1 MSKKKTAHDN
11 NIITNRKAFH
21 DYFLEDH
28 YEAGIALEGWEV
40 KALRAGRVQIK
51 ESYILIKDGELF
63 LFGAYITPL
72 ASASTHIIADPAR
85 TRKLLLHRYE
95 INRLIGAV
103 EREGYTLAPIN
114 LYWKNGR
121 VKINLA
127 VAKGKKSYDKRASKK
142 ERDWQRQKSRVM
154 KQHNQ

>member
-1 MSKKKTAHDN
+1 MSKKKPAHDN

-51 ESYILIKDGELF
+51 ESYILIKDGQLF

>member
-1 MSKKKTAHDN
+1 MSKKKPAHDN

-72 ASASTHIIADPAR
+72 ASASTHIIADPVR